1 MKGLMRI
8 LLLSSAAIGI
18 VSCASKVPKQVF
30 HAGQEAP
37 PDFLTGP
44 GAMLLTNL
52 DGYSA
57 TIAAYGPWTGGAKS
71 TVSGDLLEREGR
83 LIFQAA
89 THSSKKAKTLT
100 QGGMFFIWDE
110 SSHSGWV
117 LSDPLQAA
125 APMSSTVNGTNIIWN
140 TAAAMEEEVS
150 GHPCRRV
157 EAVVECNDGTTA
169 RFNVW
174 QTEDMK
180 HLPARIQCTSGARQ
194 FTLDF
199 SDIRL
204 NLPDPE
210 LFVPPADFTRY
221 PTPVALMNELI
232 IRQTEMIKA
241 NTHRST
247 DDDSGSPGIPNWRVG
262 APQ

>member
-1 MKGLMRI
+1 MKGLLRI
-8 LLLSSAAIGI
+8 LLLSAAAIVIAGCI
-18 VSCASKVPKQVF
+18 SKVPKQVF

-44 GAMLLTNL
+44 AAMLLTNG
-52 DGYSA
+52 DGFSA
-57 TIAAYGPWTGGAKS
+57 TVSVYGSWTGVGKS
-71 TVSGDLLEREGR
+71 TVSGDLLERQGR
-83 LIFQAA
+83 LIFQPSNRA
-89 THSSKKAKTLT
+89 SKKKKTLT

-117 LSDPLQAA
+117 LSDPLQAS
-125 APMSSTVNGTNIIWN
+125 APMSTSVHSTNVIWN
-140 TAAAMEEEVS
+140 TAAATEEEAN

-157 EAVVECNDGTTA
+157 EALVQCDDGTTA

-174 QTEDMK
+174 QAEDAK
-180 HLPARIQCTSGARQ
+180 HLPARIQCTSGERQ
-194 FTLDF
+194 FTLNF

-204 NLPDPE
+204 DLPAPE
-210 LFVPPADFTRY
+210 LFVPPVDFTKY

-232 IRQTEMIKA
+232 IRQTELIKA
-241 NTHRST
+241 NTHRSEDEDT
-247 DDDSGSPGIPNWRVG
+247 SSPGIPNWRVG